1 MSEPPPWVCSRVMR
15 RIVIITATAVAA
27 LAAVPV
33 AGAIPQQTTPPV
45 AAHVTPGTGGPR
57 TTFTLSWRNP
67 RQTGTE
73 ESVRRSETVQITGS
87 HHAGCVGAGELAVQ
101 PAAMQQLMRLSLTPR
116 RMSAAGPRTWCTGT
130 FRGSV
135 VEDEHF
141 ACAPPHLCPLIEI
154 RPQTIARFTFKVR
167 RRA

>member
-1 MSEPPPWVCSRVMR
+1 MMR
-15 RIVIITATAVAA
+15 RIVIIATAAVAA

-33 AGAIPQQTTPPV
+33 AGAIPSQTTPPV
-45 AAHVTPGTGGPR
+45 AAHVTPGSGGPR

-67 RQTGTE
+67 PQTGTDV
-73 ESVRRSETVQITGS
+73 SMRRSETVKITGPR
-87 HHAGCVGAGELAVQ
+87 HFGCVGAGELAVQ
-101 PAAMQQLMRLSLTPR
+101 PAEVQQAMRLSLTPR

-130 FRGSV
+130 FHGSV

-141 ACAPPHLCPLIEI
+141 ACAPPHLCPLLEI